1 MACCTQS
8 CRARRSA
15 KSRSGASTKS
25 PASTPALSAATA
37 CSRWLRVSSSG
48 CCSTC
53 PPCPMR
59 EAACAQAASRMG
71 QGGHV
76 LQQPLDDTR
85 SHLEQ
90 AVAALKA
97 GVEAGDFVEAPER
110 LFALRLALHDCVQQ
124 AMQLGLQTAG
134 GRAYSLDGDDG
145 FARRWRESAFIPI
158 VTPSVIQL
166 RAELQ
171 KLQKLGA

>member
-1 MACCTQS
+1 
-8 CRARRSA
+8 
-15 KSRSGASTKS
+15 
-25 PASTPALSAATA
+25 
-37 CSRWLRVSSSG
+37 
-48 CCSTC
+48 
-53 PPCPMR
+53 
-59 EAACAQAASRMG
+59 MG
-71 QGGHV
+71 PGGHV

-85 SHLEQ
+85 THLEQ

-124 AMQLGLQTAG
+124 AMQLELQTAG
-134 GRAYSLDGDDG
+134 GRAYSLDADHG

-171 KLQKLGA
+171 KLQKHGA